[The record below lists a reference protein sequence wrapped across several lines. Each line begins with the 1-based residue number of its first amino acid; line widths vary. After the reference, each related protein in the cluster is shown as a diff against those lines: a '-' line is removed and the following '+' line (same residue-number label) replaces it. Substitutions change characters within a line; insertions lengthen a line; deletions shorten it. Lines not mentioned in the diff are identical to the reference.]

1 MSKPARRGQISKQEL
16 KDFNVVVSEDVE
28 RMLSLRKFVDEI
40 KLSDI
45 NESNFI
51 NVTDQSPVPPSHAL
65 SAPQGQEQL

>member
-16 KDFNVVVSEDVE
+16 KNFNVVVSEDVE
-28 RMLSLRKFVDEI
+28 RMQSLRKFVTEI

-51 NVTDQSPVPPSHAL
+51 NVTEH
-65 SAPQGQEQL
+65 